1 MWIEIEN
8 FKAVLLRDSETL
20 CPHCGKFFPS
30 GEGIKYVKCQ
40 TCGEKHFIESD
51 TYVTVYG
58 DIHIGH
64 TGGIVGH
71 NFGFKSD
78 PTKKDG
84 PPTQLSRAMVYCRR
98 PCFVELAIDIAD
110 RE

>member
-1 MWIEIEN
+1 MDEM
-8 FKAVLLRDSETL
+8 KQVLMRGALCVCPLCHEAFSLRDASLSVNCER
-20 CPHCGKFFPS
+20 CGK
-30 GEGIKYVKCQ
+30 GHEID
-40 TCGEKHFIESD
+40 SD